1 MRCEPS
7 GEPVPA
13 DEVVAI
19 DSRAIQQ
26 RVRRSP
32 PVHHDERDL
41 ALAHEILA
49 SATAGRPQ
57 TSVAGDLGKALV
69 PEPGMLRSRGTDSTG
84 WNQPM
89 VPLAGLWRNYEAAY
103 DARVAAA
110 SAIR

>member
-13 DEVVAI
+13 DEVVAV

-26 RVRRSP
+26 RIRRSP

-69 PEPGMLRSRGTDSTG
+69 ARARDVKKPWYRFDRVEPAVGPARR
-84 WNQPM
+84 
-89 VPLAGLWRNYEAAY
+89 LWRNYEAAY